1 MSLRSP
7 TRFLSTALA
16 AVLFLEVVPGGI
28 ARAEH
33 GSVETVEE
41 LTNLAY
47 EQVAAG
53 KYADAVATYMKSYEM
68 SHAGAILY
76 NIATIYD
83 RKLHERAL
91 SIEYYRRYLQATD
104 AEPDFA
110 RKATERLS
118 TLKAE
123 AAAEEKMRNSVHV
136 APPIAATPATAATPP
151 PAADQPAQTSSALGP
166 VGIVVGVVGL
176 AGMGAALGLGA
187 VAQSKNNDANQHCT
201 SSVCNDQT
209 GFNAEHDAGTFA
221 TASTVT
227 FIAGAA
233 LLVTG
238 VTLFLVAPHGKKSAT
253 GATSPSL
260 SVTPR
265 VGAGSGSVTLQ
276 ATF

>member
-1 MSLRSP
+1 MSSRSSS
-7 TRFLSTALA
+7 RFLSAALA
-16 AVLFLEVVPGGI
+16 AVLLVEVAPVRT
-28 ARAEH
+28 AWADDANN
-33 GSVETVEE
+33 VQTVEG

-53 KYADAVATYMKSYEM
+53 KYADAVATYMKSYEI

-83 RKLHERAL
+83 RKLHEHAL
-91 SIEYYRRYLQATD
+91 SMEYYRRYLQATD

-118 TLKAE
+118 QLKAE

-136 APPIAATPATAATPP
+136 APQVTTAPANLPPQP
-151 PAADQPAQTSSALGP
+151 PAEQPAKSSALGP

-176 AGMGAALGLGA
+176 AGIGAALGLGA
-187 VAQSKNNDANQHCT
+187 LAKSKNDDANQHCT
-201 SSVCNDQT
+201 ATVCNDST
-209 GFNAEHDAGTFA
+209 GMSSEHDAGTFA

-227 FIAGAA
+227 FVAGAA

-238 VTLFLVAPHGKKSAT
+238 VTLFLIAPHGRKSDA
-253 GATSPSL
+253 AWTSPSL

-265 VGAGSGSVTLQ
+265 VGAGGGGVTLQ